1 MARGP
6 HPPEFMGI
14 PIRVG
19 AEGWMLETRLTNIV
33 TETEMRQ
40 RQELKEARAAL
51 SAALVRAEK
60 AEAERDR
67 LRGAILMVRDGK
79 YPMGGPIQRY
89 RPDGVP
95 SPHDRCV
102 YGTVHAKHD
111 CSACAQGVLNAALD
125 PTLRTMEDIWDALDP
140 RRENRGPALAADQG
154 EA

>member
-1 MARGP
+1 MTDPREDAGMPERLLAER
-6 HPPEFMGI
+6 HPSG
-14 PIRVG
+14 
-19 AEGWMLETRLTNIV
+19 
-33 TETEMRQ
+33 
-40 RQELKEARAAL
+40 ELYIGRIYGVPYVRPDLHYAAL
-51 SAALVRAEK
+51 ARAEK

-111 CSACAQGVLNAALD
+111 CPACAQGVLNAALD